1 MTPVDLL
8 IIEGFKHHRHAK
20 LEIFRREVGKPLL
33 APDDPHIFA
42 VASDGPVPEAKVP
55 VLPLHDAV
63 AIADAI
69 MAHAGLRGAAAK
81 SLAR

>member
-1 MTPVDLL
+1 
-8 IIEGFKHHRHAK
+8 
-20 LEIFRREVGKPLL
+20 
-33 APDDPHIFA
+33 
-42 VASDGPVPEAKVP
+42 VP